1 MYSKDFI
8 KVAAASPKIV
18 LGKPLENVK
27 EMLNIL
33 KKLDKDV
40 DIIVFPELAITGY
53 SCGDLFYSEDL
64 YLKQQEA
71 IKYLLNHN
79 PFNGVV
85 IFGAYAF
92 QNSVIY
98 NCSFVV
104 QEDELIGVVPKEYL
118 PHSEEFEETRW
129 FGKKLNGI
137 DYLDFFT
144 IKDDKDDNYYHPV
157 PFGKMLFKFY
167 NSDITFGCE
176 VCGDMWAPQSV
187 SEELYLKGA
196 DIVFNC
202 SSSPARI
209 YKTKKRELIINNLTY
224 KYSGAYVYAS
234 TGASETS
241 SNVIFGSELI
251 ICEAGKT
258 LKIDDKLAFE
268 SKVIVSEIDIATLRY
283 KRRKSSYYKQAY
295 MKANNELSSDIT
307 VHEDLIKNAD
317 KCKLTREIDK
327 NPFVPKDDL
336 YLDQII
342 SIQTASVYKRFTHV
356 GSKKLVLGISGG
368 QDSTLALLSLVKM
381 CDEYNLPRN
390 TILGVTMPTSNTK
403 EESYQLSL
411 ALMKKLGIDALDLN
425 IEEAV
430 NYQRDLIDHQK
441 LDTTYENIQA
451 RYRTFTLM
459 NLANKVSGIV
469 IGTSDLSEIAL
480 GFTTF
485 NGDNSSMYAINS
497 GIPKTAVRRLLE
509 HYQTIYKEVKEEIK
523 QILKAPVSPELLP
536 GKQYTEEILG
546 SYEVNDFILYH
557 KLVNGATDEKLVS
570 LLGYVHKLSTEEAL
584 RYVNNFNRRFISSQ
598 YKRYNMAE
606 GVKVFD
612 VSLSIENFQLP
623 GDMNKPN
630 ENK

>member
-27 EMLNIL
+27 EMLKIL
-33 KKLDKDV
+33 KKLDQDV
-40 DIIVFPELAITGY
+40 DVIVFPELAITGY
-53 SCGDLFYSEDL
+53 SCGDLFYSDQL
-64 YLKQQEA
+64 YLETQEA
-71 IKYLLNHN
+71 IKYLLNNN
-79 PFNGVV
+79 PFKGVV
-85 IFGAYAF
+85 LFGSYVF

-104 QEDELIGVVPKEYL
+104 QDNELIGVVPKEYL

-129 FGKKLNGI
+129 FGKKLDRI
-137 DYLDFFT
+137 SYLEFF
-144 IKDDKDDNYYHPV
+144 KDTDEKDDNFYNPV

-176 VCGDMWAPQSV
+176 VCGDMWASQSV

-251 ICEAGKT
+251 ISEAGKT
-258 LKIDDKLAFE
+258 LVIDDKLSFD
-268 SKVIVSEIDIATLRY
+268 SKIIVSEIDIAALRY

-295 MKANNELSSDIT
+295 MKANNELSSDLSL
-307 VHEDLIKNAD
+307 HEDLVKNAD
-317 KCKLTREIDK
+317 KCKLTREFDK

-342 SIQTASVYKRFTHV
+342 SIQTAAVYKRFMHV
-356 GSKKLVLGISGG
+356 GAKKLVLGVSGG

-381 CDEYNLPRN
+381 CDTYNLSRN
-390 TILGVTMPTSNTK
+390 TIIGVTMPTSNTK
-403 EESYQLSL
+403 EASYNL
-411 ALMKKLGIDALDLN
+411 ALTLMKKLGVEVLDLN
-425 IEEAV
+425 IEKEV
-430 NYQRDLIDHQK
+430 NRQRDLINHQK

-459 NLANKVSGIV
+459 NIANKVGGIV
-469 IGTSDLSEIAL
+469 IGTSNLSEIAL

-497 GIPKTAVRRLLE
+497 GIPKTVVRKLLE
-509 HYQTIYKEVKEEIK
+509 HYIGILKEVKEEIK
-523 QILKAPVSPELLP
+523 GVLKAPISPELLP
-536 GKQYTEEILG
+536 GKQNTEEILG
-546 SYEVNDFILYH
+546 SYEINDFILYH
-557 KLVNGATDEKLVS
+557 KLVNGATDEKLIS
-570 LLGYVHKLSTEEAL
+570 LLGYVHKLSKEEAEE
-584 RYVNNFNRRFISSQ
+584 YVTNFNRRLISSQ

-612 VSLSIENFQLP
+612 VSLSLEDFKLP
-623 GDMNKPN
+623 GDMNK
-630 ENK
+630 

>member
-27 EMLNIL
+27 EMLKIL
-33 KKLDKDV
+33 KKLDQDV
-40 DIIVFPELAITGY
+40 DVIVFPELAITGY
-53 SCGDLFYSEDL
+53 SCGDLFYSDQL
-64 YLKQQEA
+64 YLETQEA
-71 IKYLLNHN
+71 IKYLLNNN
-79 PFNGVV
+79 PFKGVV
-85 IFGAYAF
+85 LFGSYVF

-104 QEDELIGVVPKEYL
+104 QDNELIGVVPKEYL

-129 FGKKLNGI
+129 FGKKLDRI
-137 DYLDFFT
+137 SYLEFF
-144 IKDDKDDNYYHPV
+144 KDTDEKDDNFYNPV

-209 YKTKKRELIINNLTY
+209 YKTNKRELIINNLTY

-251 ICEAGKT
+251 ISEAGKT
-258 LKIDDKLAFE
+258 LVIDDKLSFD
-268 SKVIVSEIDIATLRY
+268 SKIIVSEIDIAALRY

-295 MKANNELSSDIT
+295 MKANNELSSDLSL
-307 VHEDLIKNAD
+307 HEDLVKNAD
-317 KCKLTREIDK
+317 KCKLTREFDK

-342 SIQTASVYKRFTHV
+342 SIQTAAVYKRFMHV
-356 GSKKLVLGISGG
+356 GAKKLVLGVSGG

-381 CDEYNLPRN
+381 CDTYNLSRN
-390 TILGVTMPTSNTK
+390 TIIGVTMPTSNTK
-403 EESYQLSL
+403 EASYNL
-411 ALMKKLGIDALDLN
+411 ALTLMKKLGVEVLDLN
-425 IEEAV
+425 IEKEV
-430 NYQRDLIDHQK
+430 NRQRDLINHQK

-459 NLANKVSGIV
+459 NIANKVGGIV
-469 IGTSDLSEIAL
+469 IGTSNLSEIAL

-497 GIPKTAVRRLLE
+497 GIPKTVVRKLLE
-509 HYQTIYKEVKEEIK
+509 HYIGILKEVKEEIK
-523 QILKAPVSPELLP
+523 GVLKAPISPELLP
-536 GKQYTEEILG
+536 GKQNTEEILG
-546 SYEVNDFILYH
+546 SYEINDFILYH
-557 KLVNGATDEKLVS
+557 KLVNGATDEKLIS
-570 LLGYVHKLSTEEAL
+570 LLGYVHKLSKEEAEE
-584 RYVNNFNRRFISSQ
+584 YVTNFNRRLISSQ

-612 VSLSIENFQLP
+612 VSLSLEDFKLP
-623 GDMNKPN
+623 GDMNK
-630 ENK
+630 

>member
-27 EMLNIL
+27 EMLKIL
-33 KKLDKDV
+33 KKLDQDV
-40 DIIVFPELAITGY
+40 DVIVFPELAITGY
-53 SCGDLFYSEDL
+53 SCGDLFYSDQL
-64 YLKQQEA
+64 YLETQEA
-71 IKYLLNHN
+71 IKYLLNNN
-79 PFNGVV
+79 PFKGVV
-85 IFGAYAF
+85 LFGSYVF

-104 QEDELIGVVPKEYL
+104 QDNELIGVVPKEYL

-129 FGKKLNGI
+129 FGKKLDGI
-137 DYLDFFT
+137 SYLEFF
-144 IKDDKDDNYYHPV
+144 KDTDEKDDNFYNPV

-251 ICEAGKT
+251 ISEAGKT
-258 LKIDDKLAFE
+258 LVIDDKLSFD
-268 SKVIVSEIDIATLRY
+268 SKIIVSEIDIAALRY

-295 MKANNELSSDIT
+295 MKANNELSSDLSL
-307 VHEDLIKNAD
+307 HEDLVKNAD
-317 KCKLTREIDK
+317 KCKLTREFDK

-342 SIQTASVYKRFTHV
+342 SIQTAAVYKRFMHV
-356 GSKKLVLGISGG
+356 GAKKLVLGVSGG

-381 CDEYNLPRN
+381 CDTYNLSRN
-390 TILGVTMPTSNTK
+390 TIIGVTMPTSNTK
-403 EESYQLSL
+403 EASYNL
-411 ALMKKLGIDALDLN
+411 ALTLMKKLGVEVLDLN
-425 IEEAV
+425 IEEEV
-430 NYQRDLIDHQK
+430 KRQRDLINHQK

-459 NLANKVSGIV
+459 NIANKVGGIV
-469 IGTSDLSEIAL
+469 IGTSNLSEIAL

-497 GIPKTAVRRLLE
+497 GIPKTVVRKLLE
-509 HYQTIYKEVKEEIK
+509 HYLGIFKEVKEEIK
-523 QILKAPVSPELLP
+523 GVLKAPISPELLP
-536 GKQYTEEILG
+536 GKQNTEEILG
-546 SYEVNDFILYH
+546 SYEINDFILYH
-557 KLVNGATDEKLVS
+557 KLVNGATDEKLIS
-570 LLGYVHKLSTEEAL
+570 LLGYVHKLSKEEAEE
-584 RYVNNFNRRFISSQ
+584 YVTNFNRRLISSQ

-612 VSLSIENFQLP
+612 VSLSLEDFKLP
-623 GDMNKPN
+623 GDMNKSN
-630 ENK
+630 ENN

>member
-27 EMLNIL
+27 EMLKIL
-33 KKLDKDV
+33 KKLDQDV
-40 DIIVFPELAITGY
+40 DVIVFPELAITGY
-53 SCGDLFYSEDL
+53 SCGDLFYSDQL
-64 YLKQQEA
+64 YLETQEA
-71 IKYLLNHN
+71 IKYLLNNN
-79 PFNGVV
+79 PFKGVV
-85 IFGAYAF
+85 LFGSYVF

-104 QEDELIGVVPKEYL
+104 QDNELIGVVPKEYL

-129 FGKKLNGI
+129 FGKKLDRI
-137 DYLDFFT
+137 SYLEFF
-144 IKDDKDDNYYHPV
+144 KDTDEKDDNFYNSV

-251 ICEAGKT
+251 ISEAGKT
-258 LKIDDKLAFE
+258 LVIDDKLSFD
-268 SKVIVSEIDIATLRY
+268 SKIIVSEIDIAALRY

-295 MKANNELSSDIT
+295 MKANNELSSDLSL
-307 VHEDLIKNAD
+307 HEDLVKNAD
-317 KCKLTREIDK
+317 KCKLTREFDK

-342 SIQTASVYKRFTHV
+342 SIQTAAVYKRFMHV
-356 GSKKLVLGISGG
+356 GAKKLVLGVSGG

-381 CDEYNLPRN
+381 CDTYNLSRN
-390 TILGVTMPTSNTK
+390 TIIGVTMPTSNTK
-403 EESYQLSL
+403 EASYNL
-411 ALMKKLGIDALDLN
+411 ALTLMKKLGVEVLDLN
-425 IEEAV
+425 IEKEV
-430 NYQRDLIDHQK
+430 NRQRDLINHQK

-459 NLANKVSGIV
+459 NIANKVGGIV
-469 IGTSDLSEIAL
+469 IGTSNLSEIAL

-497 GIPKTAVRRLLE
+497 GIPKTVVRKLLE
-509 HYQTIYKEVKEEIK
+509 HYIGILKEVKEEIK
-523 QILKAPVSPELLP
+523 GVLKAPISPELLP
-536 GKQYTEEILG
+536 GKQNTEEILG
-546 SYEVNDFILYH
+546 SYEINDFILYH
-557 KLVNGATDEKLVS
+557 KLVNGATDEKLIS
-570 LLGYVHKLSTEEAL
+570 LLGYVHKLSKEEAEE
-584 RYVNNFNRRFISSQ
+584 YVTNFNRRLISSQ

-612 VSLSIENFQLP
+612 VSLSLEDFKLP
-623 GDMNKPN
+623 GDMNK
-630 ENK
+630 

>member
-27 EMLNIL
+27 EMLKIL
-33 KKLDKDV
+33 KKLDQDV
-40 DIIVFPELAITGY
+40 DVIVFPELAITGY
-53 SCGDLFYSEDL
+53 SCGDLFYSDQL
-64 YLKQQEA
+64 YLETQEA
-71 IKYLLNHN
+71 IKYLLNNN
-79 PFNGVV
+79 PFKGVV
-85 IFGAYAF
+85 LFGSYVF

-104 QEDELIGVVPKEYL
+104 QDNELIGVVPKEYL

-129 FGKKLNGI
+129 FGKKLDGI
-137 DYLDFFT
+137 SYLEFF
-144 IKDDKDDNYYHPV
+144 KDTDEKDDNFYNPV

-251 ICEAGKT
+251 ISETGKT
-258 LKIDDKLAFE
+258 LVIDDKLSFD
-268 SKVIVSEIDIATLRY
+268 SKIIVSEIDIAALRY

-295 MKANNELSSDIT
+295 MKANNELSSDLSL
-307 VHEDLIKNAD
+307 HEDLVKNAD
-317 KCKLTREIDK
+317 KCKLTREFDK

-342 SIQTASVYKRFTHV
+342 SIQTAAVYKRFMHV
-356 GSKKLVLGISGG
+356 GAKKLVLGVSGG
-368 QDSTLALLSLVKM
+368 RDSTLALLSLVKM
-381 CDEYNLPRN
+381 CDTYNLSRN
-390 TILGVTMPTSNTK
+390 TIIGVTMPTSNTK
-403 EESYQLSL
+403 EASYNL
-411 ALMKKLGIDALDLN
+411 ALTLMKKLGVEVLDLN
-425 IEEAV
+425 IEKEV
-430 NYQRDLIDHQK
+430 NRQRDLINHQK

-459 NLANKVSGIV
+459 NIANKVGGIV
-469 IGTSDLSEIAL
+469 IGTSNLSEIAL

-497 GIPKTAVRRLLE
+497 GIPKTVVRKLLE
-509 HYQTIYKEVKEEIK
+509 HYIGILKEVKEEIK
-523 QILKAPVSPELLP
+523 GVLKAPISPELLP
-536 GKQYTEEILG
+536 GKQNTEEILG
-546 SYEVNDFILYH
+546 SYEINDFILYH
-557 KLVNGATDEKLVS
+557 KLVNGATDEKLIS
-570 LLGYVHKLSTEEAL
+570 LLGYVHKLSKEEAEE
-584 RYVNNFNRRFISSQ
+584 YVTNFNRRLISSQ

-612 VSLSIENFQLP
+612 VSLSLEYFKLP
-623 GDMNKPN
+623 GDMNK
-630 ENK
+630 

>member
-27 EMLNIL
+27 EMLKIL
-33 KKLDKDV
+33 KKLDQDV
-40 DIIVFPELAITGY
+40 DVIVFPELAITGY
-53 SCGDLFYSEDL
+53 SCGDLFYSDQL
-64 YLKQQEA
+64 YLETQEA
-71 IKYLLNHN
+71 IKYLLNNN
-79 PFNGVV
+79 PFKGVV
-85 IFGAYAF
+85 LFGSYVF

-104 QEDELIGVVPKEYL
+104 QDNELIGVVPKEYL

-129 FGKKLNGI
+129 FGKKLDRI
-137 DYLDFFT
+137 SYLEFF
-144 IKDDKDDNYYHPV
+144 KDTDEKDDNFYNPV

-251 ICEAGKT
+251 ISEAGKT
-258 LKIDDKLAFE
+258 LVIDDKLSFD
-268 SKVIVSEIDIATLRY
+268 SKIIVSEIDIAALRY

-295 MKANNELSSDIT
+295 MKANNELSSDLSL
-307 VHEDLIKNAD
+307 HEDLVKNAD
-317 KCKLTREIDK
+317 KRKLTREFDK

-342 SIQTASVYKRFTHV
+342 SIQTAAVYKRFMHV
-356 GSKKLVLGISGG
+356 GAKKLVLGVSGG

-381 CDEYNLPRN
+381 CDTYNLSRN
-390 TILGVTMPTSNTK
+390 TIIGVTMPTSNTK
-403 EESYQLSL
+403 EASYNL
-411 ALMKKLGIDALDLN
+411 ALTLMKKLGVEVLDLN
-425 IEEAV
+425 IEKEV
-430 NYQRDLIDHQK
+430 NRQRDLINHQK

-459 NLANKVSGIV
+459 NIANKVGGIV
-469 IGTSDLSEIAL
+469 IGTSNLSEIAL

-497 GIPKTAVRRLLE
+497 GIPKTVVRKLLE
-509 HYQTIYKEVKEEIK
+509 HYIGILKEVKEEIK
-523 QILKAPVSPELLP
+523 GVLKAPISPELLP
-536 GKQYTEEILG
+536 GKQNTEEILG
-546 SYEVNDFILYH
+546 SYEINDFILYH
-557 KLVNGATDEKLVS
+557 KLVNGATDEKLIS
-570 LLGYVHKLSTEEAL
+570 LLGYVHKLSKEEAEE
-584 RYVNNFNRRFISSQ
+584 YVTNFNRRLISSQ

-612 VSLSIENFQLP
+612 VSLSLEDFKLP
-623 GDMNKPN
+623 GDMNK
-630 ENK
+630 

>member
-27 EMLNIL
+27 EMLKIL
-33 KKLDKDV
+33 KKLDQDV
-40 DIIVFPELAITGY
+40 DVIVFPELAITGY
-53 SCGDLFYSEDL
+53 SCGDLFYSDQL
-64 YLKQQEA
+64 YLETQEA
-71 IKYLLNHN
+71 IKYLLNNN
-79 PFNGVV
+79 PFKGVV
-85 IFGAYAF
+85 LFGSYVF

-104 QEDELIGVVPKEYL
+104 QDNELIGVVPKEYL

-129 FGKKLNGI
+129 FGKKLDGI
-137 DYLDFFT
+137 SYLEFF
-144 IKDDKDDNYYHPV
+144 KDTDEKDDNFYNPV

-251 ICEAGKT
+251 ISEAGKT
-258 LKIDDKLAFE
+258 LVIDDKLSFD
-268 SKVIVSEIDIATLRY
+268 SKIIVSEIDIAALRY

-295 MKANNELSSDIT
+295 MKANNELSSDLSL
-307 VHEDLIKNAD
+307 HEDLVKNAD
-317 KCKLTREIDK
+317 KCKLTREFDK

-342 SIQTASVYKRFTHV
+342 SIQTAAVYKRFMHV
-356 GSKKLVLGISGG
+356 GAKKLVLGVSGG

-381 CDEYNLPRN
+381 CDTYNLSRN
-390 TILGVTMPTSNTK
+390 TIIGVTMPTSNTK
-403 EESYQLSL
+403 EASYNL
-411 ALMKKLGIDALDLN
+411 ALTLMKKLGVEVLDLN
-425 IEEAV
+425 IEEEV
-430 NYQRDLIDHQK
+430 KRQRDLINHQK

-459 NLANKVSGIV
+459 NIANKVGGIV
-469 IGTSDLSEIAL
+469 IGTSNLSEIAL

-497 GIPKTAVRRLLE
+497 GIPKTVVRKLLE
-509 HYQTIYKEVKEEIK
+509 HYLGIFKEVKEEIK
-523 QILKAPVSPELLP
+523 GVLKAPISPELLP
-536 GKQYTEEILG
+536 GKQNTEEILG
-546 SYEVNDFILYH
+546 SYEINDFILYH

-570 LLGYVHKLSTEEAL
+570 LLGYVHKLSKEEAL
-584 RYVNNFNRRFISSQ
+584 KYVSNFNRRLISSQ

-612 VSLSIENFQLP
+612 VSLSLEDFKLP
-623 GDMNKPN
+623 GDMNKSN
-630 ENK
+630 ENN